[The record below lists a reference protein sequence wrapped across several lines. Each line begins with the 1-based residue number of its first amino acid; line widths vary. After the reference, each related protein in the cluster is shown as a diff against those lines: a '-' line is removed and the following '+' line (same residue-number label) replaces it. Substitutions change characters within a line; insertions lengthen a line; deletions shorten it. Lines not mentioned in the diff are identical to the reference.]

1 MITSAPT
8 PMNIAFIGNFPASLA
23 AIGAAKTPP
32 KINPA
37 INCQW
42 LMPMTE
48 KKVSA
53 LAKVTKNSVKLTVP
67 MT

>member
-1 MITSAPT
+1 MTINPT
-8 PMNIAFIGNFPASLA
+8 PMNITFSGSLPVNFA

-32 KINPA
+32 RIKA
-37 INCQW
+37 TINCQW

-48 KKVSA
+48 KKVNA

-67 MT
+67 IM